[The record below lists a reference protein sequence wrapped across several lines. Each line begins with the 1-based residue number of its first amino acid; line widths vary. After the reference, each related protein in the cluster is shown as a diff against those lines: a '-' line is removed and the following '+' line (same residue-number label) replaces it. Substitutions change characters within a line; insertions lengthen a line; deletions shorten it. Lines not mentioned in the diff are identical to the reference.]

1 MQHVFVP
8 FFAVLNLAWATQAT
22 DQQYCE
28 ELGEHA
34 DTCGKDIILIRA
46 ASLLQGEVRSGTFQ
60 QSSRLDVAEF
70 VPGKGK
76 NTSLTNTSSLEGP
89 PPLIEEAETLAFTTL
104 SVVGFAIALASL
116 RSFLFG
122 RVVEANSLQSSKQ
135 DTSESDKTTD
145 VEEIPIME
153 EKMNSL
159 TLFIDAWS
167 KLAPVLFPVA
177 FIIFLNNQDVF
188 KKEVLREHSFIMNCA
203 HNTDFVAALC
213 SYSRPSVRLFPI
225 VSAVAAVVMGAWK
238 MVHTRVYYVLM
249 KHRVLISFPV
259 SKRLGFYLFLAMT
272 IVYLIVVFHFI
283 LILLYDWPCDDEKT
297 CGNERFLNNTIWQ
310 LIKDPML
317 VTSEQN
323 KYLVPFAR
331 KYVTLVLVPGAVIL
345 VFLMG
350 MDNFVENLVPMDLYF
365 QRDAQKRYRALGNF
379 VVVPESSARRIVND
393 MVERDVYVTDISQ
406 ACQTFKQVATE
417 HGCVILGG
425 TDQKEGAE
433 SSDFGP
439 ERGLLS
445 KLKDGII
452 ELLFLDWWPA
462 KFLLNFDL
470 ADDESRAF
478 KAATV
483 SYLSQTIII
492 VILMASLTLRRFLVL
507 SSGDGLDLSKGFDN
521 RAFDRIFEASV
532 PAVSC
537 CLQIII
543 LSSVILHILGPN
555 FCARMTEC
563 EQK

>member
-1 MQHVFVP
+1 MFVP

-22 DQQYCE
+22 DQNYCG

-34 DTCGKDIILIRA
+34 DTCGNDITPTRA

-60 QSSRLDVAEF
+60 QSSRLDVASF
-70 VPGKGK
+70 VPT
-76 NTSLTNTSSLEGP
+76 NRTLTISTNASSLEGP
-89 PPLIEEAETLAFTTL
+89 PPLIEEAKTLGFTTL
-104 SVVGFAIALASL
+104 SVVGVAVALASL

-122 RVVEANSLQSSKQ
+122 RVVEANSFQSSKQ
-135 DTSESDKTTD
+135 DTSESDKTAD

-167 KLAPVLFPVA
+167 KVAPVLFPVA

-188 KKEVLREHSFIMNCA
+188 KKEAPMDHSFIMNCA
-203 HNTDFVAALC
+203 HNTDIVAALC

-272 IVYLIVVFHFI
+272 LVYLVVVFHFI

-297 CGNERFLNNTIWQ
+297 CGKERFLNNTIWE
-310 LIKDPML
+310 LIKDPKLL
-317 VTSEQN
+317 VSEQN
-323 KYLVPFAR
+323 KYLVPFAQ
-331 KYVTLVLVPGAVIL
+331 KYVTLFLVPGALIL

-350 MDNFVENLVPMDLYF
+350 MDNFVDNLVPMDLYF
-365 QRDAQKRYRALGNF
+365 QTDAQKRYRALGSF
-379 VVVPESSARRIVND
+379 VVVPESSARRIVNE

-406 ACQTFKQVATE
+406 ACQTFKQVAAE
-417 HGCVILGG
+417 HDCVILGG
-425 TDQKEGAE
+425 TDQKDGAQ
-433 SSDFGP
+433 SSDFGT
-439 ERGLLS
+439 ERWLLT

-462 KFLLNFDL
+462 KLLLSFDL

-483 SYLSQTIII
+483 SYLSQTIVI
-492 VILMASLTLRRFLVL
+492 VILMASLTFRRFLVL
-507 SSGDGLDLSKGFDN
+507 ASGDGLDLSKGFDN

-537 CLQIII
+537 CLQTII

-555 FCARMTEC
+555 FCARKTDC

>member
-1 MQHVFVP
+1 MFVP
-8 FFAVLNLAWATQAT
+8 FFAVLHLAWATQAT
-22 DQQYCE
+22 DQHYCG

-34 DTCGKDIILIRA
+34 DTCGSDITPTRA

-60 QSSRLDVAEF
+60 QSSRLDVASF
-70 VPGKGK
+70 VPANK
-76 NTSLTNTSSLEGP
+76 TLTKSTNASSEEGP
-89 PPLIEEAETLAFTTL
+89 PPLIEEAATLAFTTL
-104 SVVGFAIALASL
+104 SVVGVAVALATL

-122 RVVEANSLQSSKQ
+122 RVVEANSFQSSKQ
-135 DTSESDKTTD
+135 DTSESDKTAD

-153 EKMNSL
+153 EKMDSL

-167 KLAPVLFPVA
+167 KVAPVLFPVA

-188 KKEVLREHSFIMNCA
+188 KKEAPRDHSFIMNCA

-272 IVYLIVVFHFI
+272 LVYMVLVFHFI
-283 LILLYDWPCDDEKT
+283 LILLYDWPCDDEET
-297 CGNERFLNNTIWQ
+297 CGKERFLNNTIWE
-310 LIKDPML
+310 LIKDPKLL
-317 VTSEQN
+317 VSEQN
-323 KYLVPFAR
+323 KYLVPFAQ
-331 KYVTLVLVPGAVIL
+331 KYVTLFLVPGALIL
-345 VFLMG
+345 VFLKG
-350 MDNFVENLVPMDLYF
+350 MDNFVDNLVPMDLYF
-365 QRDAQKRYRALGNF
+365 QRDAQKRYRALGSF

-406 ACQTFKQVATE
+406 ACQKFKQVAVV
-417 HGCVILGG
+417 HDCVILGG
-425 TDQKEGAE
+425 TDQKDGAQ
-433 SSDFGP
+433 SSDSGP
-439 ERGLLS
+439 QRGLLT

-462 KFLLNFDL
+462 KLLLNFDL

-478 KAATV
+478 SAATV
-483 SYLSQTIII
+483 SYLSQTIVI
-492 VILMASLTLRRFLVL
+492 VILMASLTFRRFLVL
-507 SSGDGLDLSKGFDN
+507 ASGDGLDLSKGFDN

-537 CLQIII
+537 CLQTII

-555 FCARMTEC
+555 FYARKTEC